1 MLSTARR
8 QAVRALRRP
17 RTSPSPKLAR
27 IAPGAVQVRQYATE
41 ENNQRSRNAVLGVL
55 NQISSKRE
63 IQQYLAQFSSVSSP
77 QFAVIKVGGAILTDY
92 LDSLVEALKQL
103 YDMGLYPV
111 IVHGGGPQLNKLLED
126 AGVEP
131 EYEEGIRITDGKTLG
146 IARRLFLHENL
157 KLVQALSERG
167 VSAWPITSGVL
178 TADYL
183 DKEKWKFVGKIT
195 NVDKKPIEDAIANG
209 SLPIL
214 TSMAESVE
222 GQVLN
227 VNADVAAGEIARAI
241 QPLKTVYLSE
251 KGGLF
256 HGETGKKI
264 SAINLDEEYEGL
276 MQESWV
282 RYGTRLKI
290 KELKALLDDLPKS
303 SSVAIIHPDH
313 LQRELFTDT
322 GAGTLIRRGN
332 KLNKASSLSE
342 LGDLANLK
350 KVLVRDRE
358 GLDAGR
364 PILYL
369 EDLIL
374 KTRSISISSWKFV
387 GFRLQKFINDLVER
401 KYIRIA
407 RLGYWLTRMAGAVV
421 DRYVENLSKREFKA
435 YFDDSME
442 ALGIVLPPVD
452 GSEIAHLATL
462 NITKSGWLSNTADNV
477 FQNLKKDHPKL
488 MWTVSQD
495 DENLTWFFDKSEG
508 SFSSNGEVLFWYG
521 IGSAEGAHGLMTE
534 FSKNGRRM
542 FGDINL
548 ESQLKRAA
556 DAAIRIRESGL
567 AGRFA
572 NTLPVFSANG

>member
-1 MLSTARR
+1 MLSSARQR
-8 QAVRALRRP
+8 SVAAARTLTRRTVISTSSKLVRPA
-17 RTSPSPKLAR
+17 
-27 IAPGAVQVRQYATE
+27 AVQSRQYATE
-41 ENNQRSRNAVLGVL
+41 ENQRARNAVLGTL
-55 NQISSKRE
+55 SQISSRRE

-77 QFAVIKVGGAILTDY
+77 QFAVIKVGGAILTDH
-92 LDSLVEALKQL
+92 LDSLVEALKHL
-103 YDMGLYPV
+103 YEMGLYPV
-111 IVHGGGPQLNKLLED
+111 VVHGGGPQLNKLLED
-126 AGVEP
+126 AGVVP

-157 KLVQALSERG
+157 KLISALHDRG
-167 VSAWPITSGVL
+167 VSACPINSGVL
-178 TADYL
+178 TAEYL

-195 NVDKKPIEDAIANG
+195 SVDKKPIEDAIAMG

-214 TSMAESVE
+214 TSMAETVE

-290 KELKALLDDLPKS
+290 KELKALLDDLPRS

-332 KLNKASSLSE
+332 KLNKASSIHE
-342 LGDLANLK
+342 LGDLGNLK

-358 GLDAGR
+358 GLDA
-364 PILYL
+364 
-369 EDLIL
+369 
-374 KTRSISISSWKFV
+374 
-387 GFRLQKFINDLVER
+387 
-401 KYIRIA
+401 A
-407 RLGYWLTRMAGAVV
+407 AVV
-421 DRYVENLSKREFKA
+421 DRYVESLSHREFTA

-442 ALGIVLPPVD
+442 ALGIVLPPGRFID
-452 GSEIAHLATL
+452 S
-462 NITKSGWLSNTADNV
+462 LSWK
-477 FQNLKKDHPKL
+477 Q
-488 MWTVSQD
+488 
-495 DENLTWFFDKSEG
+495 
-508 SFSSNGEVLFWYG
+508 SSNSRSISTDF
-521 IGSAEGAHGLMTE
+521 
-534 FSKNGRRM
+534 
-542 FGDINL
+542 
-548 ESQLKRAA
+548 
-556 DAAIRIRESGL
+556 
-567 AGRFA
+567 
-572 NTLPVFSANG
+572 

>member
-1 MLSTARR
+1 MLSSASRHAARS
-8 QAVRALRRP
+8 LTRRT
-17 RTSPSPKLAR
+17 RISPSTSSTLQIVAR
-27 IAPGAVQVRQYATE
+27 TAPVQIRQYATE

-126 AGVEP
+126 AGIEP

-364 PILYL
+364 LPILF
-369 EDLIL
+369 
-374 KTRSISISSWKFV
+374 S
-387 GFRLQKFINDLVER
+387 RLQSCLI
-401 KYIRIA
+401 
-407 RLGYWLTRMAGAVV
+407 
-421 DRYVENLSKREFKA
+421 
-435 YFDDSME
+435 
-442 ALGIVLPPVD
+442 
-452 GSEIAHLATL
+452 
-462 NITKSGWLSNTADNV
+462 
-477 FQNLKKDHPKL
+477 
-488 MWTVSQD
+488 
-495 DENLTWFFDKSEG
+495 
-508 SFSSNGEVLFWYG
+508 
-521 IGSAEGAHGLMTE
+521 
-534 FSKNGRRM
+534 
-542 FGDINL
+542 
-548 ESQLKRAA
+548 
-556 DAAIRIRESGL
+556 
-567 AGRFA
+567 
-572 NTLPVFSANG
+572 